1 MSLLAP
7 ALLAGLLA
15 IAIPVVLHLVQR
27 ERRQVVAFPSLMFLR
42 KIPYHSDRRRVI
54 RQWPL
59 LLVRAL
65 VVGLLALAFARPF
78 LPGTDAAAG
87 AAGDREVAILLDR
100 SASMAYGDHFERA
113 REAARRAVRD
123 LGPGDRA
130 SLVLFASDVEVA
142 VQPGGDRAALLAAI
156 GAARP
161 VPLATRL
168 GLALQAAA
176 ALLETSPMPRREV
189 VLVSDFQATG
199 WDAAR
204 GVTLPA
210 EIALTTVS
218 VAETRVEDAAVVD
231 LSFAPETAGDASGE
245 RVTVMARVANRGTSR
260 IDDRAITLE
269 ADGRSID
276 SRQVSIDP
284 GATERVAFAPLAL
297 PANAALRI
305 VARLSPDRLPLDDA
319 FHAVLASR
327 DTVPVLVV
335 EGPAA
340 ARAPY
345 LARALAVSAEPRFE
359 ARFVPHARAG
369 AADVDRANVIV
380 LNDTP
385 PPAGAAGRALER
397 AVTRGAGLLVVLGE
411 HSAWGAGAPDLL
423 PGALGAT
430 ADRRE
435 HRGGSLGQVDRSHP
449 VFEVFRT
456 PRSGDL
462 AAARVFRFRQL
473 AAPAGVLA
481 RFDDGAVAVAERRV
495 GSGRVVAWTS
505 TLDGDWND
513 LVLEPVFVPFL
524 HQVVKYLAGYVPRP
538 AWHVAG
544 QPAGP
549 EVLARR
555 SAAASRQGP
564 GPAGAGRVALS
575 PSGVRLPVPDAASRQ
590 AFVPGEQG
598 FYEVRGA
605 TTNAAGDRAVIA
617 VNVDPAESNLE
628 ALEPAAL
635 AAAVRQGSPAAPG
648 EARPLTPE
656 DRERRQSLWWY
667 LLALAVLALGAE
679 ALLAG
684 RLSRPRT
691 PVAVEPALP
700 GPAATPSRTRASLR

>member
-1 MSLLAP
+1 MRLLAP

-27 ERRQVVAFPSLMFLR
+27 ERRQVVPFPSLMFLR
-42 KIPYHSDRRRVI
+42 KIPYRSDRRRVI

-65 VVGLLALAFARPF
+65 VVALLALAFARPF
-78 LPGTDAAAG
+78 LPGADAAAG
-87 AAGDREVAILLDR
+87 AAGHREVAILLDR

-113 REAARRAVRD
+113 REAARRAVRG
-123 LGPGDRA
+123 LGPGDRV

-142 VQPGGDRAALLAAI
+142 VQPGGDRAAVLAAI
-156 GAARP
+156 DAARP
-161 VPLATRL
+161 GPLATRL
-168 GLALQAAA
+168 GPALQAAA
-176 ALLETSPMPRREV
+176 ALLESSPMPRREV

-199 WDAAR
+199 WDAAQGGR
-204 GVTLPA
+204 LPA
-210 EIALTTVS
+210 GVALTTVP

-231 LSFAPETAGDASGE
+231 LAFAPEPAGQATGE
-245 RVTVMARVANRGTSR
+245 RVTVTARVANRGASR
-260 IDDRAITLE
+260 IEDRAITLE
-269 ADGRSID
+269 VDGRSID
-276 SRQVSIDP
+276 SRRVSIEP
-284 GATERVAFAPLAL
+284 GANERVAFAPLAL
-297 PANAALRI
+297 PANAAIRV

-335 EGPAA
+335 EGPSAE
-340 ARAPY
+340 RAPY
-345 LARALAVSAEPRFE
+345 LARALSVSAEPRFE
-359 ARFVPHARAG
+359 VRFAPHARAT
-369 AADVDRANVIV
+369 AADVDRATVIV

-385 PPAGAAGRALER
+385 PPVGAAGRALER
-397 AVTRGAGLLVVLGE
+397 AVGRGAGLLVVLGE
-411 HSAWGAGAPDLL
+411 RSAWGDEAPDLL

-435 HRGGSLGQVDRSHP
+435 PRGGSLGQVDRSHP

-462 AAARVFRFRQL
+462 TAARIFRFRQL

-495 GSGRVVAWTS
+495 GNGRVVAWTS
-505 TLDGDWND
+505 TLDGHWND

-524 HQVVKYLAGYVPRP
+524 HQVVKYLAGYVQRP
-538 AWHVAG
+538 AWYVAG
-544 QPAGP
+544 RPAGP
-549 EVLARR
+549 EVLARPFG
-555 SAAASRQGP
+555 AMVAQAP
-564 GPAGAGRVALS
+564 GRPANGRVALS
-575 PSGVRLPVPDAASRQ
+575 PSGERVAMPDAGSRQ

-598 FYEVRGA
+598 FYEVRSA
-605 TTNAAGDRAVIA
+605 TGDTPAERTVIA
-617 VNVDPAESNLE
+617 VNVDPAESDL
-628 ALEPAAL
+628 AAIEPAAL
-635 AAAVRQGSPAAPG
+635 GAAVRQGLPTAPG

-691 PVAVEPALP
+691 PVAGEPASLE
-700 GPAATPSRTRASLR
+700 PATTSSRTRASLR